1 MQLLKKS
8 SIKVVLFFSVI
19 ILVFLCMNCNFDH
32 GYDTAL
38 NGQAEQP
45 SSSNHNI
52 DSIGSQF
59 NPDSFSWDNVVFLNG
74 GVVVNQDIS
83 GWSQTSEVLSASLST
98 RGVCVDHTQRTVWHS
113 EINPGYNQLPDPW
126 QMQGSIWI
134 FIPRPDG
141 KIYAAAFEGLRSRN
155 NKPGQSAATGTECV
169 LGYKGYDIAGVISYL
184 VDKTKAIHLTGPNE
198 RAAFNPIQDWYPQP
212 EDVLGFAV
220 STWAKN
226 PADYRSG
233 HRNERSDVVWIRV
246 PDYNTSGGSGDVV
259 SRSGGGS
266 SGTGEGGGSSG
277 RPSVVCGQCSDTKN
291 KCTRGVFHSHPPDT
305 DDQYLWTCRNIPHRS
320 DPRCDDGVD
329 DDHRQIGCH
338 KTKTGDE
345 RISAGPAC
353 TSKQRYPHYK
363 TLKGKCLPSCGH
375 AANMA
380 GYGGKGSDGIAR
392 TSDDPHVYASRGTSC
407 SSVVRFGNDDWKDF
421 SWVDKYTLRAMNSR
435 QIKEVATSGG
445 VCCVRGR
452 PKNPTTPK
460 VVPRTTKRTGGGS
473 SGSSNGGIQGES
485 GNFSDFDFSKVT
497 WLHTNVSGWEESSRI
512 TSVEVKVNGQI
523 CINDTQRGQWPAG
536 NPLGGGPLDGNP
548 WVIVKINGRYYAG
561 TYEWL
566 RPGQICKFGHSHS
579 GTAPLSKVY
588 NNAWGGHIKVSPLKE
603 WVPRAGEI
611 VGFMISGIARN
622 NRVNVRKRTNVQ
634 FYRLP
639 DTNGRGG
646 AMLGSYSSSR

>member
-246 PDYNTSGGSGDVV
+246 PDYNTGGGSGDVV
-259 SRSGGGS
+259 GRSGGGGS

-392 TSDDPHVYASRGTSC
+392 TSDDPHVYASRETSC

-421 SWVDKYTLRAMNSR
+421 SWVDKYTLRAMNSS

-460 VVPRTTKRTGGGS
+460 VVPRTTKRTGGGETKTNTRYS
-473 SGSSNGGIQGES
+473 TCNSQSTRRPPNLTHIVRQVANENPTAYQAMWDRTRQRYIESNKEFLDLVVAKLRETDSRFGYNCVRGGCHRLSIDAVAYFRGEGS
-485 GNFSDFDFSKVT
+485 
-497 WLHTNVSGWEESSRI
+497 
-512 TSVEVKVNGQI
+512 
-523 CINDTQRGQWPAG
+523 PAG
-536 NPLGGGPLDGNP
+536 SEDVQIIDFLAGQRDGSTP
-548 WVIVKINGRYYAG
+548 RPAWTDVTREACEHG
-561 TYEWL
+561 TVGKWKY
-566 RPGQICKFGHSHS
+566 
-579 GTAPLSKVY
+579 
-588 NNAWGGHIKVSPLKE
+588 
-603 WVPRAGEI
+603 PR
-611 VGFMISGIARN
+611 
-622 NRVNVRKRTNVQ
+622 
-634 FYRLP
+634 
-639 DTNGRGG
+639 
-646 AMLGSYSSSR
+646 